1 MMQII
6 SNTVNTLGDDDK
18 KYKLLFLPVT
28 VNSLYGIMSN
38 IKSRAQLITETKA
51 SDVAEALELVV
62 ASNSMYT
69 AYTEA
74 FHKYKPELYRDICLS
89 PSCSNIHKGQTKT

>member
-62 ASNSMYT
+62 ASNSI
-69 AYTEA
+69 YTEA